1 MAKSKAEW
9 EAVRRDWIDG
19 LSKKELVK
27 KHSINPKTLA
37 NRITDWK
44 KDVIVEKLPPVTIE
58 TTPRTLK
65 ETEANL
71 TIMMNLDFKLQQKN
85 RQLAIDLLIRMDKV
99 LNSGELQKVD
109 DYNRFA
115 QTLLNI
121 ERIVAQTPH
130 SQINIQNNNQML
142 ENKSIEVT
150 FV

>member
-1 MAKSKAEW
+1 MAKSKKEWAEIK
-9 EAVRRDWIDG
+9 RDWIAG
-19 LSKKELVK
+19 LDKKEIIA

-58 TTPRTLK
+58 TTPLTIR
-65 ETEANL
+65 ETESNL
-71 TIMMNLDFKLQQKN
+71 TSMMNLDFKLQQKN
-85 RQLAIDLLIRMDKV
+85 RQLAIELLVKMNRILDDE
-99 LNSGELQKVD
+99 ELQKVD
-109 DYNRFA
+109 DYSKFA

-130 SQINIQNNNQML
+130 SQINIQNNNQTT
-142 ENKSIEVT
+142 NKSIEVT

>member
-27 KHSINPKTLA
+27 KYSINYKTLS

-44 KDVIVEKLPPVTIE
+44 KDIHIEKLPPVTIE

-71 TIMMNLDFKLQQKN
+71 TTMMNLDFKLQQKN
-85 RQLAIDLLIRMDKV
+85 RQLAIELLIKMDKI
-99 LNSGELQKVD
+99 LNSGELVKVD

-142 ENKSIEVT
+142 ENKTIEVT